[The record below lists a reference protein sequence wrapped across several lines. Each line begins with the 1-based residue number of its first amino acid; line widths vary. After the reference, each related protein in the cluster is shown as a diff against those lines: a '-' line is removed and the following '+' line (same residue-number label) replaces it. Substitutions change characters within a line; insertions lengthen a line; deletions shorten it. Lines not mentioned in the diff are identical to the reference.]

1 MSHHAISSHAMSN
14 HTTLESVLSGQASSP
29 HGSPDHTHIDHIT
42 ADYATSHPSDRR
54 SDARVPFYAEVRL
67 LGRDELYYHPAS
79 NLSLGGVFLRTEFPL
94 AVGTAVQ
101 LELPPQPAY
110 EGTVWEGQAL
120 KLKGRV
126 AWCQAGCKP
135 GTPEALAVPP
145 ILPGMGVKF
154 VGLQDLDIAR
164 LRLLIQQKG

>member
-1 MSHHAISSHAMSN
+1 MFMSN
-14 HTTLESVLSGQASSP
+14 HATLESLLSEKAAS
-29 HGSPDHTHIDHIT
+29 HLAHPDRIT

-54 SDARVPFYAEVRL
+54 SDSRVPFYAEVRL

-101 LELPPQPAY
+101 LELPPQPAH

-126 AWCQAGCKP
+126 AWCQAGSKP
-135 GTPEALAVPP
+135 GTPEAMAIPP
-145 ILPGMGVKF
+145 ILSGMGIKF
-154 VGLQDLDIAR
+154 VGLQELDIAQ